1 MLTFI
6 SVALFILLTTL
17 VSPDELLLAT
27 NSSIKV
33 PLIDVPMSLFF
44 VLMLVAPLLLIALA
58 IYLHIFYGYWLDYER
73 DRQYI
78 NQQSI
83 PPIESIPTLFSF
95 PDDLSRILTLYVFYC
110 LVPVVLLII
119 TWKAW
124 AFPIAGL
131 SLTWVTGLVTGA
143 LTLLLMRRD
152 SDHFRHLPDYRRQ
165 WQIPIYY
172 GILVFIVLR
181 MSYVTINAQ
190 SFQRPLVLHRADLT
204 KAWLPRTN
212 MRNAFAVLANFQEAN
227 LFGADL
233 READLRGANFQQ
245 ANLFRANLQKT
256 KLRGAKNLTQDQVNT
271 ACVYENTQLPEGLIS
286 PASCPEEP

>member
-1 MLTFI
+1 MDRCNNLCTKEATGTCALCEARAEADRFFRFWFQGGLFIDVVRVLKRGNMRLLDQSKAPGCWLYPVPRIEGRHKDVVREAHKQYSETLNKTMLTFI

-131 SLTWVTGLVTGA
+131 SLT
-143 LTLLLMRRD
+143 
-152 SDHFRHLPDYRRQ
+152 
-165 WQIPIYY
+165 
-172 GILVFIVLR
+172 
-181 MSYVTINAQ
+181 
-190 SFQRPLVLHRADLT
+190 
-204 KAWLPRTN
+204 
-212 MRNAFAVLANFQEAN
+212 
-227 LFGADL
+227 
-233 READLRGANFQQ
+233 
-245 ANLFRANLQKT
+245 
-256 KLRGAKNLTQDQVNT
+256 
-271 ACVYENTQLPEGLIS
+271 
-286 PASCPEEP
+286 